1 MIDRCQCQ
9 KRTKSGIH
17 IKNIRKRARQTKE
30 GNASNNKN
38 TTSIGK
44 TEDFK
49 DEHNMVYKKL

>member
-38 TTSIGK
+38 TTSIEK
-44 TEDFK
+44 PEDFK
-49 DEHNMVYKKL
+49 NEHNTV